1 MSSGLLSSPKK
12 HNVFVLVYSLVFV
25 KAKHTQTIFKPLG
38 KE

>member
-1 MSSGLLSSPKK
+1 MSPVLLSSPKK
-12 HNVFVLVYSLVFV
+12 HNVFAFVYSLVSV